1 MGGCGVGGGGLGKG
15 ALAVTPADAER
26 GPGSLTAEVSL
37 TNEVI
42 SGSPSKMIL
51 LPGLLL
57 SGPQP

>member
-1 MGGCGVGGGGLGKG
+1 MEGGGGGGGGGRSLSGY
-15 ALAVTPADAER
+15 TSDAER

-37 TNEVI
+37 ANEVI